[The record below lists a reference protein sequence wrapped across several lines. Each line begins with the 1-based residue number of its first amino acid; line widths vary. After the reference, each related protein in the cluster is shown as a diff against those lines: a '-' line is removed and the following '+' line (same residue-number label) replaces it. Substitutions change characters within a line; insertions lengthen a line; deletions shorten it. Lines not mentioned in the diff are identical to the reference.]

1 MLSQGKDVKELDR
14 SKAITRETTAS
25 PIRIVL
31 SVAVLCICWGST
43 FIANKFCLE
52 SFPPYMLNAVR
63 FLIAGSLLYGWLRFR
78 GEPATDL
85 KGWGWSFAV
94 AVFLFIGGAGLL
106 CVGQQW
112 VASGLSATLIATVPL
127 WTVLFAAFVERFP
140 TGREWAG
147 LAVGFAG
154 VALLNLDRGFHGE
167 ILGVLL
173 VLGAAATWAV
183 GSIMNRRLT
192 SLKGLKGAATQMI
205 AGGVLVLILAL
216 LRGERIVFPLT
227 PGAILGEFQLIIM
240 GGLVGFS
247 VFVYLLAHTTPSVA
261 TSYAFINPVI
271 AAFLGWWL
279 AGETVSLVNILAMI
293 VILAGVAL
301 VFTGRPVE
309 S

>member
-1 MLSQGKDVKELDR
+1 
-14 SKAITRETTAS
+14 
-25 PIRIVL
+25 
-31 SVAVLCICWGST
+31 
-43 FIANKFCLE
+43 
-52 SFPPYMLNAVR
+52 
-63 FLIAGSLLYGWLRFR
+63 
-78 GEPATDL
+78 
-85 KGWGWSFAV
+85 
-94 AVFLFIGGAGLL
+94 
-106 CVGQQW
+106 
-112 VASGLSATLIATVPL
+112 
-127 WTVLFAAFVERFP
+127 
-140 TGREWAG
+140 
-147 LAVGFAG
+147 
-154 VALLNLDRGFHGE
+154 
-167 ILGVLL
+167 
-173 VLGAAATWAV
+173 
-183 GSIMNRRLT
+183 MNRRLT

-247 VFVYLLAHTTPSVA
+247 VFVCLLARTTPSVA
-261 TSYAFINPVI
+261 TSYAFINPDI